1 MADDRSRQLLM
12 GYLDG
17 ELDEDQRVEF
27 EALLESD
34 PDLRREEREFRR
46 LKQMTDEID
55 FIEPTEA
62 EWRAHWSSIYNR
74 MERGIGWLLLSAGSL
89 ILVLIGAWHFLKD
102 FLLNAE
108 HSFLLRF
115 GVGTAVAG
123 GVFLGVSVVR
133 ERIRVYR
140 VDRYNEVDL

>member
-1 MADDRSRQLLM
+1 MADDRARQLLM

-17 ELDEDQRVEF
+17 ELDEDQRAEI

-34 PDLRREEREFRR
+34 PELRREEREFRR
-46 LKQMTDEID
+46 LGRMTDQID

-74 MERGIGWLLLSAGSL
+74 MERGIGWLLLSVGSI
-89 ILVLIGAWHFLKD
+89 ILALTGAWHFLKD

-123 GVFLGVSVVR
+123 GIFLGVSVVR

-140 VDRYNEVDL
+140 VDRYNEVEL